1 MCVSERLCMYAHRAR
16 ARTHTHTTNYRNLKK
31 ECDDFF
37 GMHEEDSK
45 ARDEELYFLDAWIK
59 TKVQVAKDDK
69 AELKERKDDQ
79 ADTKEDKFE
88 PLYDRQM
95 QLKLTT
101 NKSALEMLEEAH
113 KKMEAQKSREKRLLK
128 EHKDKTDLQIN
139 ALNVKFEKLDIA
151 HKGLLREHANLKAE
165 LSDTVDERDAWQRQ
179 FVSEQELNYK
189 LQEKTGEPPKPR
201 PNQGADSARERVLK
215 SMNEMKELREAAE
228 AKDLEIQGL
237 NGKLAELQKQLEGCL
252 QQLEGAKV
260 EHAQLES
267 TIKDL
272 QYQLLKQPTTADVGR
287 ASSNSKQEL
296 INKYEEQIEGLQKT
310 MEEQR
315 STIDELRARRTASSG
330 HSDGQIDE
338 TVVNELLEEVDLL
351 RHSQEVLVS
360 LATPGPRAPKPKS

>member
-1 MCVSERLCMYAHRAR
+1 
-16 ARTHTHTTNYRNLKK
+16 
-31 ECDDFF
+31 
-37 GMHEEDSK
+37 
-45 ARDEELYFLDAWIK
+45 
-59 TKVQVAKDDK
+59 
-69 AELKERKDDQ
+69 
-79 ADTKEDKFE
+79 
-88 PLYDRQM
+88 M
-95 QLKLTT
+95 QLKFTT

-151 HKGLLREHANLKAE
+151 HKGLLREHTNLKAE

-189 LQEKTGEPPKPR
+189 LQEKSGESPKPR

-228 AKDLEIQGL
+228 AKDLEIQDL

-260 EHAQLES
+260 ENAQLES
-267 TIKDL
+267 NIKDL
-272 QYQLLKQPTTADVGR
+272 KYQMLKMPTGDVGR

-296 INKYEEQIEGLQKT
+296 INNYEEQIEGLQKT

-315 STIDELRARRTASSG
+315 STIDELRARRTASSES
-330 HSDGQIDE
+330 SDGQIDQA
-338 TVVNELLEEVDLL
+338 VVNELLEEVDLL

-360 LATPGPRAPKPKS
+360 LTTPGPRAPKPKP

>member
-1 MCVSERLCMYAHRAR
+1 
-16 ARTHTHTTNYRNLKK
+16 
-31 ECDDFF
+31 
-37 GMHEEDSK
+37 MHEEDSK

-59 TKVQVAKDDK
+59 TKLQVVKDDK

-79 ADTKEDKFE
+79 ADTKESAFE

-95 QLKLTT
+95 QLKFTT
-101 NKSALEMLEEAH
+101 NKCALEMLEEAH

-128 EHKDKTDLQIN
+128 EHKEKTDLQIN

-151 HKGLLREHANLKAE
+151 HKGLLREHTNLKAE

-189 LQEKTGEPPKPR
+189 LQEKSGEPAKAR

-215 SMNEMKELREAAE
+215 SMNEMKELREAAD
-228 AKDLEIQGL
+228 AKDLEIQDC
-237 NGKLAELQKQLEGCL
+237 NRKLAELEKQLEGCL
-252 QQLEGAKV
+252 LQLEGAKM
-260 EHAQLES
+260 ENTQLES

-272 QYQLLKQPTTADVGR
+272 KYQILKMPTADV
-287 ASSNSKQEL
+287 ALSSSKQEL

-315 STIDELRARRTASSG
+315 STIDELRARRTASG
-330 HSDGQIDE
+330 QSDGQIDHA
-338 TVVNELLEEVDLL
+338 VVNELLEEMDLL
-351 RHSQEVLVS
+351 RHSQELLVS
-360 LATPGPRAPKPKS
+360 LVTPGPRAPKAKF